1 MPSVAVYHW
10 LVIANGVSLMPTIQI
25 DTEQLLQAALQMP
38 REELEQFV
46 ARLFALK
53 TRQETPGLSE
63 RETELLMKT
72 NQSLPSAMQE
82 RLNELIDKRQTG
94 TISAKELRELK
105 KLTDQ
110 IEAFDA
116 ERLKLLTELAHLRN
130 IPLRKLIKQLGL
142 KPVP

>member
-1 MPSVAVYHW
+1 
-10 LVIANGVSLMPTIQI
+10 MPTIQI

-63 RETELLMKT
+63 RETELLMKI

-142 KPVP
+142 KPVPHD